1 MPEGDTI
8 HRSARALRESIVGKV
23 IRRFASTRIL
33 SRDLA
38 GKEIAAV
45 EAHGKH
51 LLIRLSDRRAI
62 QAHMGMTGSV
72 HVYRPGERW
81 RRPEGMARMVIEVA
95 AAKSAPTE
103 LVVVA
108 FSVPTLRLIANDAP
122 LAHLGPDVLAPDLD
136 VEEAVRRM
144 RARHDQPLGVVIMD
158 QSAVAGIGNIYKSET
173 LFSLA
178 VDPFLPVSAFSDET
192 LAALVERA
200 RRLMKSNLQGRMRT
214 TTRGAAQR
222 YYVYRRSGRP
232 CTRCG
237 TLIELRRQG
246 EQNRSTYF
254 CPRCQ
259 LTRTTPR

>member
-8 HRSARALRESIVGKV
+8 HRSARTLREAIVGKV

-38 GKEIAAV
+38 GKQLTAV

-51 LLIRLSDRRAI
+51 LLLRLDDGRAI

-72 HVYRPGERW
+72 HLYRPGERW
-81 RRPEGMARMVIEVA
+81 RRPEGMARMVIELGD
-95 AAKSAPTE
+95 PTE

-108 FSVPTLRLIANDAP
+108 FSTPTLRLITTDQP
-122 LAHLGPDVLAPDLD
+122 IAHLGPDVLAPEVDAA
-136 VEEAVRRM
+136 EAVRRM
-144 RARHDQPLGVVIMD
+144 RARADQPLGVVVMD
-158 QSAVAGIGNIYKSET
+158 QAALAGVGNIYKSET
-173 LFSLA
+173 LFTLA
-178 VDPFLPVSAFSDET
+178 LDPFLPVSAFPDET
-192 LAALVERA
+192 LAAIVERA

-214 TTRGAAQR
+214 TTRSTAQR
-222 YYVYRRSGRP
+222 YYVYRRNGRP